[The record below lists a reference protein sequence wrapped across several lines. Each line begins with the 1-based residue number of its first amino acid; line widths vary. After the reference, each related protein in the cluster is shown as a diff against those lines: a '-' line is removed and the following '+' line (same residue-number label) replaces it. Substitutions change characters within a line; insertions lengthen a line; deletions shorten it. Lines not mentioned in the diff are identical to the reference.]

1 MLMVTL
7 KAEKFFEILSEYQAL
22 LYNPPKPPPPNCII
36 QISWDHCFYQTFT
49 SLIFVSKVQFSS
61 PLPIF

>member
-22 LYNPPKPPPPNCII
+22 PYNPPKP
-36 QISWDHCFYQTFT
+36 
-49 SLIFVSKVQFSS
+49 S
-61 PLPIF
+61 PTA